1 MKFEIIDGKKYFYS
15 DERWFWQKDR
25 SKPLVLE
32 TDERAAVLYAAVG
45 TRILEEAAYEYGILR
60 KPKAKKSVIKKVDK
74 AMPKKSNKAVAKSS
88 NKKKGTSKWR
98 Y

>member
-32 TDERAAVLYAAVG
+32 TDDRAAVLYAAVG
-45 TRILEEAAYEYGILR
+45 TRILEQAAYEYGILR

>member
-45 TRILEEAAYEYGILR
+45 TRSLEQAAYEYGILR

>member
-45 TRILEEAAYEYGILR
+45 TRILEQAAYEYGILR